1 MPSLLQPCWR
11 DSSRTSQS
19 VSEPVVV
26 TPIRL
31 PLRSLTALIG
41 VSNGS
46 TSARFAGGPYM
57 AATPIAGA
65 PLARK
70 PSPGPEPNPTSRLPA
85 ASACWSCASPR
96 KLVTSTSIPSF
107 SKILASIPT
116 SVALKA
122 NELGTA
128 LPSLTLSSASAAP
141 AGHSTSAA
149 TAPIIAPRLS
159 TSIIASTLLL
169 GLVGDRRAAGIGMA
183 VDRHGLFAQSI
194 EIFDDVLVAHVF
206 RHVETLVVHHVLERP
221 AHAFLRRHRRIA
233 DRHDQR
239 EGEQVGHAQ
248 DALER
253 LLDMNGHVLAAEP
266 ERGRGEMHH
275 HRGVGEPVGEMRLVA
290 AEGVGALY
298 RRPLPASVAHDHDQH
313 GGDRPPDLVAML
325 LQRLVVGHLE
335 GGMPQLEITL
345 LLHPVDEV
353 VVLLDIGAEQGLLGV
368 GILDDD
374 EVPGLAVGTRHR
386 PTPDLEDLCDVVVGD
401 RIGLELAHARTRF
414 HEIEQR
420 VVVAGEV
427 ALIHGRPAA
436 AGQSVKARR
445 RRDESSCI
453 CRRHQSN
460 AVSQIL
466 HAHRGCTRRSTA
478 SSRALASAAKPKSSR
493 VSAMISSTLCAS

>member
-1 MPSLLQPCWR
+1 MPSSSPRWMAARRACICPSARIWMPSLPQPCWR
-11 DSSRTSQS
+11 ESSRTSQS
-19 VSEPVVV
+19 VSEPAVV
-26 TPIRL
+26 TPTRL
-31 PLRSLTALIG
+31 PLRSRTLLTG
-41 VSNGS
+41 VPNGS
-46 TSARFAGGPYM
+46 TSARLAGGPYM

-85 ASACWSCASPR
+85 ASACCNCASPR
-96 KLVTSTSIPSF
+96 KLVTSISIPSF

-128 LPSLTLSSASAAP
+128 LPSLTLSSANAAP

-149 TAPIIAPRLS
+149 TTPVIAPRLS
-159 TSIIASTLLL
+159 TSNIVSTLLL
-169 GLVGDRRAAGIGMA
+169 GLVGDRRTAGIGMA
-183 VDRHGLFAQSI
+183 VDRHGLFAQPV

-206 RHVETLVVHHVLERP
+206 GHVEALVVDHVRERP

-253 LLDMNGHVLAAEP
+253 LLDVNGDVLAAEP

-290 AEGVGALY
+290 AEGVGALH
-298 RRPLPASVAHDHDQH
+298 RRPLPASVAHDDDQH
-313 GGDRPPDLVAML
+313 RLDRPADFVAML

-335 GGMPQLEITL
+335 RRMPQLEIAL
-345 LLHPVDEV
+345 LLHPVDEI

-374 EVPGLAVGTRHR
+374 EIPGLSVGARHR
-386 PTPDLEDLCDVVVGD
+386 PAPDLEDLRDVIVRD
-401 RIGLELAHARTRF
+401 RVGLELAHARARF

-427 ALIHGRPAA
+427 ALIHRHPAA
-436 AGQSVKARR
+436 PGQSIKAL
-445 RRDESSCI
+445 
-453 CRRHQSN
+453 Q
-460 AVSQIL
+460 
-466 HAHRGCTRRSTA
+466 
-478 SSRALASAAKPKSSR
+478 RAR
-493 VSAMISSTLCAS
+493 